1 MKVQIK
7 SKMRQISNIFSTFF
21 LFFATLLPLVQLG
34 HAQHEGTEKPESPI
48 QPDKKKEVN
57 SDFEIKLNI
66 ENGHIGHVF
75 IGCRDGATDN
85 FDNRIDDMAPP
96 PGMGGVGYTFL
107 VSPDRKYNLYR
118 DIRGFSENVQ
128 WVFYGKVGIKPITL
142 SWDTK
147 SIPEKWN
154 LYCGK
159 WDGKSEGIERVLN
172 CREKFSI
179 KRDQTGFFSVL
190 DRTKE
195 KDSAVN

>member
-7 SKMRQISNIFSTFF
+7 SKMRQNSNIFFRFF
-21 LFFATLLPLVQLG
+21 LVFAILGTLNQWS
-34 HAQHEGTEKPESPI
+34 HAQQHETKHESAA
-48 QPDKKKEVN
+48 QPDKNKKLYT
-57 SDFEIKLNI
+57 DFEIKLKI

-75 IGCRDGATDN
+75 IGCREGATDS

-128 WVFYGKVGIKPITL
+128 WVFYAKVGMKPVTL
-142 SWDTK
+142 NWDAK

-154 LYCGK
+154 FYCGK
-159 WDGKSEGIERVLN
+159 WDGKSEGVGKVVN

-179 KRDQTGFFSVL
+179 GRDKTGFFRFWIEPR
-190 DRTKE
+190 DMATQ
-195 KDSAVN
+195 

>member
-7 SKMRQISNIFSTFF
+7 PKMRRKSKFYFRFF
-21 LFFATLLPLVQLG
+21 LVFVMLAILTQWGL
-34 HAQHEGTEKPESPI
+34 AQHHEGKHEPVAR
-48 QPDKKKEVN
+48 PDENKKLHT
-57 SDFEIKLNI
+57 DFEIKLNI

-75 IGCRDGATDN
+75 IGCREGATDS

-118 DIRGFSENVQ
+118 DIRAFSENVQ
-128 WVFYGKVGIKPITL
+128 WVFYAKVGMKPVTL
-142 SWDTK
+142 NWDPK
-147 SIPEKWN
+147 AIPEKWN

-159 WDGKSEGIERVLN
+159 WDGKSEQVGKVVN

-179 KRDQTGFFSVL
+179 ERDKTGFF
-190 DRTKE
+190 RFWIEPRNRATQ
-195 KDSAVN
+195 